1 MDLEIIVKDKQ
12 YLKWKDYFKFIKNI
26 SRGTKNGNAF
36 LRVLLLGMVLAYCI
50 LATVI
55 GSLTRTIVT
64 FIFLI
69 PVIVLVVV
77 LLFLYIANMVFLNKG
92 EKEFNQL
99 IEKNLEIKISPR
111 EESLKIKFG
120 VSENEKICSYQNLR
134 MMELESLF
142 IIIGVPIFL
151 KKDSEEAAT
160 LMRYF
165 QERGIPYKF

>member
-36 LRVLLLGMVLAYCI
+36 LRVLLLGMVLAYCM

-99 IEKNLEIKISPR
+99 IEKKLEINFSKR
-111 EESLKIKFG
+111 RKL
-120 VSENEKICSYQNLR
+120 EN
-134 MMELESLF
+134 
-142 IIIGVPIFL
+142 
-151 KKDSEEAAT
+151 
-160 LMRYF
+160 
-165 QERGIPYKF
+165 